1 MTNAERERVQGFGR
15 LEEGLR
21 QAGGWYLWVNRV
33 RRKGETMG
41 MGFMPWSSRPSAARA
56 GANAMRSRAW

>member
-33 RRKGETMG
+33 GVKGETREWVL
-41 MGFMPWSSRPSAARA
+41 MPWSSRPSAARA